1 MSPWMQVG
9 IGAGIGWLFYAY
21 VLKRRVLQPNGSVL
35 SGEIEHNGYKR
46 TGRGPWRGRTAMRAG
61 EREAMHERAPS
72 CFLKP
77 DQMKYP
83 VCSKGGSKPT
93 CEGLLAARRRAIM
106 NKDRATRRKAESM
119 ALTMGCGWALRSKK
133 LVV

>member
-1 MSPWMQVG
+1 MTSWMQVG
-9 IGAGIGWLFYAY
+9 VGVGIGYLLYRY
-21 VLKRRVLQPNGSVL
+21 VLRGRVLQPNGSVL
-35 SGEIEHNGYKR
+35 SGDIEHNGYKR
-46 TGRGPWRGRTAMRAG
+46 KRKGPWKGRTAMRVG
-61 EREAMHERAPS
+61 EREAMRKRAPK

-77 DQMKYP
+77 PTGYP
-83 VCSKGGSKPT
+83 VCTKGGSVPT

-106 NKDRATRRKAESM
+106 NKDTAVRRKAESM